1 MSFQPPSAI
10 NGHPSD
16 VRATYIA
23 IEGNPE
29 ELPISTVCSAYADIV
44 VNEPSR
50 PMPNKCT
57 VSFEAWPIEKPAMS
71 APRPNEPIRLIDK
84 VALEMLDVGEID
96 SEDHLRTAPIA
107 PPRATRSTFFMAESS
122 RLGK

>member
-10 NGHPSD
+10 NGHPND

-23 IEGNPE
+23 IEGRPE

-84 VALEMLDVGEID
+84 VALGMLDVGGID
-96 SEDHLRTAPIA
+96 SKDHLRTAPIA
-107 PPRATRSTFFMAESS
+107 PPKGNEEYVFHSQI
-122 RLGK
+122 K

>member
-10 NGHPSD
+10 NGHPKD
-16 VRATYIA
+16 VKATYTVM
-23 IEGNPE
+23 EERPE
-29 ELPISTVCSAYADIV
+29 ELPISTVWSAYADIV
-44 VNEPSR
+44 VNEPSS

-57 VSFEAWPIEKPAMS
+57 ISFEACPIENPAIS
-71 APRPNEPIRLIDK
+71 APRPNDPIKLIDK

-96 SEDHLRTAPIA
+96 SKDHLSTAPIA
-107 PPRATRSTFFMAESS
+107 PPRATRSTFCMAKSS